1 MLTITIL
8 GTWTILSCENFV
20 DGQTQ
25 DGCGEFVGA
34 IYAVLCFMF
43 MFYAI
48 EYILKACLE

>member
-34 IYAVLCFMF
+34 IHAVLCLCFMLLSIF
-43 MFYAI
+43 
-48 EYILKACLE
+48 